1 MRSCPLFLY
10 TSMGRCS
17 IPLTDPCPFMPECCS
32 SSAALH
38 VAAGLVFPISALAY
52 AIILVSLHVGFVVIY
67 LWRVRF
73 RELDGGDYRS
83 IAARVLGLAFCIVL
97 LWLVAKFTTT
107 SDDVKLWVLA
117 IELLGLCAVHT
128 LILTFLMVRV
138 RLPGRM
144 PSKTEAEATPSA
156 P

>member
-1 MRSCPLFLY
+1 LSR
-10 TSMGRCS
+10 
-17 IPLTDPCPFMPECCS
+17 
-32 SSAALH
+32 AL
-38 VAAGLVFPISALAY
+38 PQISALAY